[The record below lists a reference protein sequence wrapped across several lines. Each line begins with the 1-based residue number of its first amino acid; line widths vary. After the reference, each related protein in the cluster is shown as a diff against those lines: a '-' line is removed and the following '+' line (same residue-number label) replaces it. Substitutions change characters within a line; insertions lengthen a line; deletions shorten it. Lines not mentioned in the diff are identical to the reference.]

1 MSSSA
6 RWIWT
11 PRREYVNQHVYFRKR
26 FELSAA
32 PEAALLRIAA
42 DTRFH
47 LYVNGKSV
55 LRGPM
60 RGYPHALPL
69 DEIDIAPHL
78 KAGTNV
84 LAVHV
89 LSFGVSTGL
98 NVFRDRAG
106 LFVEGSVRCA
116 GGTGVEIETNHTW
129 RYHEASAYRRFVSRS
144 ASQLG
149 YQEHL
154 DAAHDDCD
162 GDWRSVD
169 FDDTRWQKAHLL
181 GAAGV
186 LPWREM
192 QPRSIPLLDIKLRTP
207 AAIAGQYEAADLLP
221 TASTEELGNVTAIAA
236 REQRVRSTAG
246 FEKPEALLGGGAA
259 KILPLP
265 AGRCAA
271 LVVDFGETRYGH
283 PALKV
288 EGTVGGEIFDLT
300 YDEQISDSGLEAL
313 STTTP
318 CAAGDFCLG
327 DRLICK
333 PGIGA
338 FESLQPRG
346 FRYLMLTARNIRRPV
361 TLTLLGLQEVTYPV
375 VQRGQFSCSDARLN
389 TIWETGVRTLRR
401 CMADAY
407 MDCPRRQEQGWAA
420 TRVAGMA
427 SMYALGD
434 TALYRRGLQLMAQSS
449 QFVPDGL
456 MLGVIPSERPDC
468 VILDYC
474 LHWVLA
480 LQELYQ
486 FTGDI
491 SILKEH
497 RPALEKILGFF
508 SIHAGER
515 GLLGPTANYSLFLD
529 TAPGL
534 DRGNLSATFNLL
546 YLQALH
552 AATQIGRALG
562 ETGLASHCDRNAK
575 SLSDRVFMVF
585 ASSRRS
591 LLVETVEMRTGEPGD
606 LVSQYATALAVLAGV
621 LGKRDYDRTGP
632 ASDVLKDFLPPP
644 GSDTTQGPVR
654 ANLFFRAYVH
664 EALSILGHGHVA
676 LDDIRRTWGYML
688 DQGATTFW
696 ERLPIKPGSSRCHAW
711 SVHPVTYLSRHVLGL
726 SPLIAGWKRFR
737 VEPHAFDLTSAEGK
751 VPTPHGDISIRWKR
765 DSERPPKV
773 ELTVPEGCE
782 AEFSEL
788 DRKTVVLKAGEH
800 QIG

>member
-26 FELSAA
+26 FELSGA
-32 PEAALLRIAA
+32 PESALLRITA

-47 LYVNGKSV
+47 LYVNGKSA

-69 DEIDIAPHL
+69 DEIDIAPFL
-78 KAGTNV
+78 KAGANV
-84 LAVHV
+84 IAVHV

-106 LFVEGSVRCA
+106 LFAEGSVRCA
-116 GGTGVEIETNHTW
+116 GGTAVEIETNHTW
-129 RYHEASAYRRFVSRS
+129 RYSEAAAYRRFVSRS
-144 ASQLG
+144 SSQLG
-149 YQEHL
+149 FQEHL
-154 DAAHDDCD
+154 DAAREES
-162 GDWRSVD
+162 GDWRSPE
-169 FDDTRWQKAHLL
+169 FDDSRWQKPHLL

-186 LPWREM
+186 LPWRTL
-192 QPRSIPLLDIKLRTP
+192 QPRTIPPLDVTLRAP
-207 AAIAGQYEAADLLP
+207 VAISGQYEAADLLP
-221 TASTEELGNVTAIAA
+221 GASVEDAGNVTAIAS
-236 REQRVRSTAG
+236 REQRTPGKEG
-246 FEKPEALLGGGAA
+246 FEKAEALTGGGTA

-283 PALKV
+283 PTLKV
-288 EGTVGGEIFDLT
+288 EGTVGGEIFDLL
-300 YDEQISDSGLEAL
+300 YDEQISDSGLEL
-313 STTTP
+313 ISLQTP
-318 CAAGDFCLG
+318 CSASDYCLG
-327 DRLICK
+327 DRLICR

-346 FRYLMLTARNIRRPV
+346 FRYMMLIARNIRRPV
-361 TLTLLGLQEVTYPV
+361 TLTQLGIQEATYPV
-375 VQRGQFSCSDARLN
+375 VQRGSFSCSDPRL
-389 TIWETGVRTLRR
+389 TKIWETGVRTLRH

-427 SMYALGD
+427 ALYALGD
-434 TALYRRGLQLMAQSS
+434 TALYRRGLQMMAQSA
-449 QFVPDGL
+449 QHVPDGL

-480 LQELYQ
+480 LHEFYQ
-486 FTGDI
+486 FTGDLEM
-491 SILKEH
+491 LKEQ
-497 RPALEKILGFF
+497 RPALEKVLGFF

-515 GLLGPTANYSLFLD
+515 GLLGPTTNYSLFLD
-529 TAPGL
+529 TTPGL

-546 YLQALH
+546 YLQALL
-552 AATQIGRALG
+552 AATQLGKALG
-562 ETGLASHCDRNAK
+562 ETGMASHCERNAK
-575 SLSDRVFMVF
+575 ALSDRVFMVF

-606 LVSQYATALAVLAGV
+606 LVSQHATALAVLSGV

-632 ASDVLKDFLPPP
+632 AADVLKDFLPPP
-644 GSDTTQGPVR
+644 GSDVTQGPVR

-664 EALSILGHGHVA
+664 EALAILGHGNVA
-676 LDDIRRTWGYML
+676 LEDIRRTWGFML

-696 ERLPIKPGSSRCHAW
+696 ERLPMRPGSSRCHAW
-711 SVHPVTYLSRHVLGL
+711 SVHPTTYLSRHVLGL
-726 SPLIAGWKRFR
+726 SPSAPGWKRFR
-737 VEPHAFDLTSAEGK
+737 VQPHAFDLTHAEGK
-751 VPTPHGDISIRWKR
+751 VPTPHGEISIRWKR
-765 DSERPPKV
+765 EGDRPPKV
-773 ELTVPEGCE
+773 ELRVPEGCE
-782 AEFSEL
+782 AEFAEL

-800 QIG
+800 SIG